1 MPPKAMSTK
10 PAVQH
15 PTTDPPGVAG
25 KWIVIGV
32 FGLALAGAVGSWLF
46 RYYAT
51 HQAARFWGAKSA
63 ILIRDAP
70 QVDFYYLV
78 NGEAT
83 LNDADLLDELTQPGV
98 CGKVDVSQGRGI
110 VHLRN
115 ALVEDRS
122 FDWHTTPK
130 EPPSAGWML
139 RFSDPATK
147 SETWIAFDDGG
158 NFCRLLGTEPDAE
171 IVSCEP
177 IARGLQEVFNEFSA
191 VPPIVPPEHR

>member
-1 MPPKAMSTK
+1 MSPKATS
-10 PAVQH
+10 PASAAPH

-32 FGLALAGAVGSWLF
+32 FGLALVGAVGSWLF

-63 ILIRDAP
+63 VLIRDAP
-70 QVDFYYLV
+70 QVDFYFLV

-83 LNDADLLDELTQPGV
+83 LNDADLLEKLTQPGV
-98 CGKVDVSQGRGI
+98 CSKVDVSRGRGI

-115 ALVEDRS
+115 ALLEDRS
-122 FDWHTTPK
+122 FDWQMTPAA
-130 EPPSAGWML
+130 PPPAGWML
-139 RFSDPATK
+139 RFSDPTTK
-147 SETWIAFDDGG
+147 DEAWIAFATGS
-158 NFCRLLGTEPDAE
+158 NFCRLLGADQDAE

-177 IARGLQEVFNEFSA
+177 IARGLTEVFNEFSA
-191 VPPIVPPEHR
+191 VPPIVPPESR